1 MNEVFEKT
9 RELGE
14 ALLRSEEYLAMK
26 AAEEKALSNE
36 EASKVVGRFLELR
49 GQMET
54 LMSDNEKDWA
64 KVQAVTDEI
73 EECKKKMGEIDDLIA
88 LDKARD
94 DFGALIN
101 NINSVLHFIV
111 SGTMENDEE
120 GGCTGSCETC
130 GGCSGKV
137 N

>member
-1 MNEVFEKT
+1 MTEVFEKT

-14 ALLRSEEYLAMK
+14 ALLRSEEYLNMK
-26 AAEEKALSNE
+26 QAEERALSNA
-36 EASKVVGRFLELR
+36 EASHVVGRFLELR
-49 GQMET
+49 NEMET

-64 KVQAVTDEI
+64 KVQSVADEI
-73 EECKKKMGEIDDLIA
+73 EQCKTKMGEIEDLQA

-111 SGTMENDEE
+111 SGTMENEE
-120 GGCTGSCETC
+120 DGGCSGSCETC